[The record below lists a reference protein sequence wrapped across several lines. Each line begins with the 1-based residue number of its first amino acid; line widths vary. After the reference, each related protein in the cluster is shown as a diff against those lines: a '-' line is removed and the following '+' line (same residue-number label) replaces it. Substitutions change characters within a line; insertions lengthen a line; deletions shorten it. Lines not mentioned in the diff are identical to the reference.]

1 MKNGQYADY
10 QKAVLDCILD
20 LMDKGF
26 ILGLGGNASVRI
38 EGKECIAV
46 TPSQC
51 EYDELSPDDICVV
64 DFDLN
69 PVVDNG
75 LQPSLES
82 GMHISVYRNRLDV
95 NAVVH
100 THQVFASVFSLINE
114 PIPALFDEVTSSIG
128 KEVEVVPYGLS
139 GSQQLL
145 DNITARLDSRS
156 YCYILQNHG
165 ALCLGTDLAK
175 AKRHT
180 ELLEKAAKIYYYAL
194 TTGKEITRLPQ
205 DIQDLLDMVLRNNQ
219 DKEIERKKAGLRKE
233 LR

>member
-1 MKNGQYADY
+1 MKNGPYEDY

-20 LMDKGF
+20 LMNKGL

-38 EGKECIAV
+38 DGKDCIAV
-46 TPSQC
+46 TPSQRA
-51 EYDELSPDDICVV
+51 YAELSPDDICVV

-82 GMHISVYRNRLDV
+82 AMHISVYKNRLDV

-100 THQVFASVFSLINE
+100 THQVFASVFSIINE
-114 PIPALFDEVTSSIG
+114 PIPSLFDEITTHIG

-145 DNITARLDSRS
+145 ENITARVNSRA

-165 ALCLGTDLAK
+165 ALSLGVDLAN
-175 AKRHT
+175 AKHNA
-180 ELLEKAAKIYYYAL
+180 ELLEKVAKIYYYAL
-194 TTGKEITRLPQ
+194 TTGKQISRLPQ
-205 DIQDLLDMVLRNNQ
+205 DIQDLLDMVIMNNQ
-219 DKEIERKKAGLRKE
+219 NTEIERKKKT
-233 LR
+233 